1 MRKHVNWRKLGLG
14 ALAALALV
22 ALAATVYASGG
33 GHGGGHEGPIVSA
46 AKWKDF
52 GWRVMNFI
60 ALLIIL
66 NKYLKK
72 PLVDGLKGRQQGI
85 KEEFEEL
92 ETKRAEAEAQYQEY
106 AGRLSGLDAELEK
119 MVQNAVAQGEVEKEK
134 IIANANEAAEQI
146 KRQAEMAVVSAVAE
160 AKKKL
165 TDEVAEQAAV
175 MAEEII
181 KKNLNA
187 DDQKNLVTAFMA
199 KAGGVA

>member
-1 MRKHVNWRKLGLG
+1 MRKQVNWRKLGLG
-14 ALAALALV
+14 ALAAV
-22 ALAATVYASGG
+22 AMLGLAATVYASGG
-33 GHGGGHEGPIVSA
+33 GGHDGPIVSA

-66 NKYLKK
+66 NKFLKK

-85 KEEFEEL
+85 REEFEEL

-119 MVQNAVAQGEVEKEK
+119 MVQTAIANGEVEKEK
-134 IIANANEAAEQI
+134 IIAQANEAASQI
-146 KRQAEMAVVSAVAE
+146 KRQAEMAVVSAVAQ
-160 AKKKL
+160 AKKELK
-165 TDEVAEQAAV
+165 DEVAEQAAV

-181 KKNLNA
+181 KKNLNT
-187 DDQKNLVTAFMA
+187 DDQKNLVSAFMA
-199 KAGGVA
+199 KAGGAA